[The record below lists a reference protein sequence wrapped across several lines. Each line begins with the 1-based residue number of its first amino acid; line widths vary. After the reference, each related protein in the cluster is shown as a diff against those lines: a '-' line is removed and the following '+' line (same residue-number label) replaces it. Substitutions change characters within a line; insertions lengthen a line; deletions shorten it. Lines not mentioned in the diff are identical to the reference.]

1 MSPTLRSVAGTS
13 LTSMPSGLVS
23 LRAVSCDL
31 ARRRLSACALPR
43 PSATASAKVAKS
55 TVNQSHMAIWPEKAA
70 SPLPT
75 ARSRRKNSVT
85 SAATTSVTKMT
96 GLRIRWRG
104 SSFTKACLV
113 AGIRMAGSKRLCA
126 IAGGLVM
133 EMVP

>member
-1 MSPTLRSVAGTS
+1 M
-13 LTSMPSGLVS
+13 TSMPSGLVS

-55 TVNQSHMAIWPEKAA
+55 TVNQSHMAIWPEKDA
-70 SPLPT
+70 SPLPV

-96 GLRIRWRG
+96 GLRMR
-104 SSFTKACLV
+104 
-113 AGIRMAGSKRLCA
+113 
-126 IAGGLVM
+126 
-133 EMVP
+133 